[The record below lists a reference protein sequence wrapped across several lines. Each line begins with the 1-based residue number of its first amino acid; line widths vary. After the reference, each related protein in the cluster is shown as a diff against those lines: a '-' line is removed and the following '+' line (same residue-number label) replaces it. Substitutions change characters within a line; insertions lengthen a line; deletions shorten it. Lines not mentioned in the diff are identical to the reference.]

1 MSILAHVRTGDGPRP
16 LVLLH
21 GFLGSAR
28 NLSTLART
36 LAERDPSLG
45 VVALDLTGH
54 GASPPLPPGADSATL
69 AADVLDTARAL
80 DLARPLALAGHSLGG
95 RVALRA
101 ALLEPE
107 AVSVLT
113 LLDIAPGPVR
123 AGGVGAIAEVLRRAP
138 DMMTTRGQARAW
150 LVAAGVAAPIAE
162 WLTLNLEPADGGY
175 RWRVDREA
183 LAALHARIA
192 PEDLWPAVEGRH
204 PYRVRCVRAGASGYV
219 SEADARRLEAAGGP
233 VVTIAGTDHFLHAE
247 RPRETAEA
255 ILGGMSL
262 APTAAREVPHER

>member
-1 MSILAHVRTGDGPRP
+1 VSVLAHAAAGEGPRP

-28 NLSTLART
+28 NLATLART

-45 VVALDLTGH
+45 VVAFDLTGH

-69 AADVLDTARAL
+69 ARDVLETVRAL
-80 DLARPLALAGHSLGG
+80 GLQSPLAVAGHSLGG

-101 ALLEPE
+101 ALLEPG
-107 AVSVLT
+107 ALASVT

-123 AGGVGAIAEVLRRAP
+123 DTGVGTIAEILRGAP
-138 DMMTTRGQARAW
+138 DTVTTRSQARAY
-150 LVAAGVAAPIAE
+150 LTAAGVPHAVAE
-162 WLTLNLEPADGGY
+162 WLTLNLETAEGGY
-175 RWRVDREA
+175 RWRVDRDA

-204 PYRVRCVRAGASGYV
+204 AYRVRCIRAESSGYV
-219 SEADARRLEAAGGP
+219 SEADIRRLEAAGCP
-233 VVTIAGTDHFLHAE
+233 VVTIPETGHFLHAE

-255 ILGGMSL
+255 ILGGMPL
-262 APTAAREVPHER
+262 AASRAGGAS